1 VLYNMIQFI
10 LIFILIKFIVFIA
23 HHLHVLTKKILFDE
37 YQFYKKFLSPHI
49 TLLIQ
54 DILLF

>member
-1 VLYNMIQFI
+1 MIQFI